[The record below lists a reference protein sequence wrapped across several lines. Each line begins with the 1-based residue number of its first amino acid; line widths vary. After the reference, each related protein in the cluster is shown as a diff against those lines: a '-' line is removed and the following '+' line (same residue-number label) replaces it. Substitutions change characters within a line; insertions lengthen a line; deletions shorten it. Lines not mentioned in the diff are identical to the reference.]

1 VERARKFFT
10 IAACAAA
17 LGGFGAGSAFAGEI
31 TGNGKPVPAPAN
43 AASECSFSGYND
55 DFNEAAPFGGTI
67 AQSYG
72 LLVAQGFKDAFPS
85 PGDACNP
92 SKSG

>member
-1 VERARKFFT
+1 MRYRSLLTV
-10 IAACAAA
+10 AACGAA

-31 TGNGKPVPAPAN
+31 TGNGKPVPAPDN

-55 DFNEAAPFGGTI
+55 DFNEAAPFGGTT

-72 LLVAQGFKDAFPS
+72 LLVAQGFKDASPS

-92 SKSG
+92 S

>member
-1 VERARKFFT
+1 MRYRSSLT

-17 LGGFGAGSAFAGEI
+17 VGAFGAGSAFAGEI
-31 TGNGKPVPAPAN
+31 TGNGKPVPAPEHAQ
-43 AASECSFSGYND
+43 SECAFSGYND
-55 DFNEAAPFGGTI
+55 DPNEAAPFGGI

-72 LLVAQGFKDAFPS
+72 LLVAEGYKDAFPS

>member
-1 VERARKFFT
+1 MSKRSLLAVAVCT
-10 IAACAAA
+10 VAV
-17 LGGFGAGSAFAGEI
+17 GGFGAGSAFAGEI
-31 TGNGKPVPAPAN
+31 TGTGKPVPAPDN

-55 DFNEAAPFGGTI
+55 DPNQAAPFGGI

-85 PGDACNP
+85 PGNACNP

>member
-1 VERARKFFT
+1 MRYRSLLT
-10 IAACAAA
+10 IAACAVAA
-17 LGGFGAGSAFAGEI
+17 GGFGAGSAFAGEI
-31 TGNGKPVPAPAN
+31 TGNGKPVPAPDN

-55 DFNEAAPFGGTI
+55 DPNEAAPFGGT

-72 LLVAQGFKDAFPS
+72 RLVAQGFKDAFPS

>member
-1 VERARKFFT
+1 MGKKRLLAVAVCT
-10 IAACAAA
+10 VAV
-17 LGGFGAGSAFAGEI
+17 GGFGAGSAFAGEI
-31 TGNGKPVPAPAN
+31 TGNGKPVPAPQN

-55 DFNEAAPFGGTI
+55 DPNEAAPFGGT

-72 LLVAQGFKDAFPS
+72 RLVAQGAKDAFPS

>member
-1 VERARKFFT
+1 MRYRLASLAV
-10 IAACAAA
+10 CAAA
-17 LGGFGAGSAFAGEI
+17 VGAFSAGSAFAGEI
-31 TGNGKPVPAPAN
+31 TGNGKPVPAPAK
-43 AASECSFSGYND
+43 AASECSFSGHND

-72 LLVAQGFKDAFPS
+72 LLVAQGYKDAFPS
-85 PGDACNP
+85 PGVACNP

>member
-1 VERARKFFT
+1 LVSLAVCT
-10 IAACAAA
+10 AAVGA
-17 LGGFGAGSAFAGEI
+17 FSAGSAFAGEI

-85 PGDACNP
+85 PGVACNP
-92 SKSG
+92 RKSG

>member
-1 VERARKFFT
+1 MRYRSLLT
-10 IAACAAA
+10 IVACAAA

-31 TGNGKPVPAPAN
+31 TGNGKPVPAPQN

-55 DFNEAAPFGGTI
+55 DLNEAAPFGGTI

-72 LLVAQGFKDAFPS
+72 LLVAQGYKDAFPS

>member
-1 VERARKFFT
+1 MRYRLVSLAV
-10 IAACAAA
+10 CAAA
-17 LGGFGAGSAFAGEI
+17 VGAFSAGSAFAGEI

-85 PGDACNP
+85 PGVACNP
-92 SKSG
+92 RKSG